1 MEINGFDT
9 PPLLPNVASPYYSP
23 KWKLEWKW
31 VCVAK
36 GIGGQ
41 VCGIGGDSGGTVG
54 GHWEDRGG
62 QGNKWVGQE
71 GQGSR
76 WTSEVTGVDT
86 LIVLPQLC
94 RDSMLQK

>member
-41 VCGIGGDSGGTVG
+41 VCGIGGDSGGTLG
-54 GHWEDRGG
+54 GHWEDRGDKGTSGWDRKDREQGG
-62 QGNKWVGQE
+62 QV
-71 GQGSR
+71 R
-76 WTSEVTGVDT
+76 
-86 LIVLPQLC
+86 
-94 RDSMLQK
+94 